1 MADLERAIQIAVQ
14 AHQGQKDK
22 NGAPYILHPLRVM
35 LRMDNDLERMA
46 AVLHDVVEDSSWT
59 LADLRKEGF
68 PDPVIAAVNHLS
80 RRENESYDDFIRRIR
95 PQALAAKI
103 KLADLEDNMNLTRLK
118 QFTQQEKERVAKYHS
133 AWLMIKK
140 SPPGS

>member
-1 MADLERAIQIAVQ
+1 
-14 AHQGQKDK
+14 
-22 NGAPYILHPLRVM
+22 M